1 MRRREFLGYL
11 AAGTAALALPRW
23 AWGAE
28 PGRKRPNV
36 LFVFSDMQR
45 AYSMGCYGDA
55 NARTPVLDA
64 FAREGAR
71 LDAALSNTPVCCPY
85 RACLMTGQYAHHHGM
100 MSNGVD
106 FVPKVKCVA
115 ETFRDAGGIRK

>member
-1 MRRREFLGYL
+1 MNRQGIV
-11 AAGTAALALPRW
+11 TAALDRRTFLRAGALGLAASFWSLGGPARGRN
-23 AWGAE
+23 GA
-28 PGRKRPNV
+28 RRPNV

-64 FAREGAR
+64 FAKQGAR

-85 RACLMTGQYAHHHGM
+85 RVCLMSGQ
-100 MSNGVD
+100 
-106 FVPKVKCVA
+106 
-115 ETFRDAGGIRK
+115 